1 MIEDEGAQKRF
12 YSTLDTIA
20 LNFTVSVKHNSAYN
34 IVSEHTT
41 FRASLGI
48 KGS

>member
-1 MIEDEGAQKRF
+1 MIEDKWAQKSF
-12 YSTLDTIA
+12 HSTLDTIT
-20 LNFTVSVKHNSAYN
+20 LNFAVSVKHNSAYN

-48 KGS
+48 QGS